1 MTFFGFIKYFYCI
14 YGWQLAFLATRL
26 PVVAHLPAPRP
37 LPTLA
42 LHKRTNSD
50 TVGVRL
56 ALRATQVSALA
67 FVLLPCG
74 CQPTHRFLAKDED
87 SRWRALRRRGDPGT
101 DIPDSLPRTT
111 RVGGLLRGTPPYL
124 TPIPNPSA
132 AFPTGL
138 DRRSPVSRPVL
149 GGRVKRKVR
158 ALCVLFYCTYILWHG
173 ACVGCSSSV
182 PT

>member
-1 MTFFGFIKYFYCI
+1 MRSLQPAPTTLYLSAHMTFSGFIKYFYCI

-37 LPTLA
+37 LPTFA

-74 CQPTHRFLAKDED
+74 CQPTHRFVAKDDD
-87 SRWRALRRRGDPGT
+87 SKWRALRRRGDPGI

-111 RVGGLLRGTPPYL
+111 RVGGA
-124 TPIPNPSA
+124 PSGE
-132 AFPTGL
+132 PTGPCANPEPERGL
-138 DRRSPVSRPVL
+138 PH
-149 GGRVKRKVR
+149 RVGPSEPCIK
-158 ALCVLFYCTYILWHG
+158 TG
-173 ACVGCSSSV
+173 ARWAGQA
-182 PT
+182 